1 MRKVSIELVKFIK
14 HYRKKDFSKEEM
26 EEFYR
31 KEKILIQNVLDSF
44 DDELEY
50 LDKSSEDN
58 VSLDTLE

>member
-1 MRKVSIELVKFIK
+1 MKLVKFIK

-58 VSLDTLE
+58 VSLDSLE

>member
-1 MRKVSIELVKFIK
+1 MKLVKFIK
-14 HYRKKDFSKEEM
+14 HYRKKDYSKEEM

-58 VSLDTLE
+58 VTLDSLE

>member
-1 MRKVSIELVKFIK
+1 MKLVKFIK
-14 HYRKKDFSKEEM
+14 HYLKKDYSKEEM

-31 KEKILIQNVLDSF
+31 KDKILIQNVLDSF
-44 DDELEY
+44 DDELDY

>member
-1 MRKVSIELVKFIK
+1 MKLVKFIK

-26 EEFYR
+26 EEFNR

-58 VSLDTLE
+58 VSLDSLE

>member
-1 MRKVSIELVKFIK
+1 MKLVKFIK

-50 LDKSSEDN
+50 LNKSSEDN
-58 VSLDTLE
+58 VSLDSLE

>member
-1 MRKVSIELVKFIK
+1 MKLVKFIK

>member
-1 MRKVSIELVKFIK
+1 
-14 HYRKKDFSKEEM
+14 M

>member
-1 MRKVSIELVKFIK
+1 MKLVKFIK
-14 HYRKKDFSKEEM
+14 DYRKKDFSKEEM

-58 VSLDTLE
+58 VSLDSLE

>member
-1 MRKVSIELVKFIK
+1 MKLVKFIK
-14 HYRKKDFSKEEM
+14 HYRKKDYSKEEM

-31 KEKILIQNVLDSF
+31 KDKILIQNVLDSF
-44 DDELEY
+44 DDELDY

>member
-1 MRKVSIELVKFIK
+1 MKLVKFIK

-31 KEKILIQNVLDSF
+31 KEKILIQNVLGSF

-58 VSLDTLE
+58 VSLDSLE